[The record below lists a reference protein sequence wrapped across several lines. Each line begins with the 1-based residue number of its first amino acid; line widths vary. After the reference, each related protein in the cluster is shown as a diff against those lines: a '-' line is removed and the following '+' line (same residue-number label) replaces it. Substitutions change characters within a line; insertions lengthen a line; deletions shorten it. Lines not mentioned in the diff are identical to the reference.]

1 MQNVTCS
8 VEALEEMVDTLWY
21 VRLKPELPVDFL
33 PGQYLLVV
41 MADDDKRPFSIANTM
56 NDEGVLEMHIGA
68 TPDNTYAMQVLK
80 RMQDQGQIEVQL
92 PAGKAHLREGSPH
105 PVILIAGG
113 TGFAYTRSI
122 LQQMIIDGLRQP
134 VFLYWGV
141 RFADQLYAD
150 EEMKTWAAE
159 HSEFTYVPVV
169 QNNDESWQGRSGL
182 VHDAIMSDFVSLSDY
197 DVYIAGRFEMAGVAR
212 EAFKEKGINP
222 EQLFG
227 DAYEFI

>member
-1 MQNVTCS
+1 MQKVTCS
-8 VEALEEMVDTLWY
+8 VDALEEMADTLWY
-21 VRLKPELPVDFL
+21 VRLKPEVPVDFL

-41 MADDDKRPFSIANTM
+41 MAEDDKRPFSIANTM
-56 NDEGVLEMHIGA
+56 NDDGVLELHIGA

-92 PAGKAHLREGSPH
+92 PAGKAHLREGSHH
-105 PVILIAGG
+105 PVILMAGG

-122 LQQMIIDGLRQP
+122 LQQMLADGLRQP

-141 RFADQLYAD
+141 RFEEHLYAD
-150 EEMKTWAAE
+150 QEMKAWAAE
-159 HSEFTYVPVV
+159 HKELTYVPVL
-169 QNNDESWQGRSGL
+169 QNSEHWQGRTGL
-182 VHDAIMSDFVSLSDY
+182 VHEAIMEDFPSLSGY

-212 EAFKEKGINP
+212 EAFKEKGIEP
-222 EQLFG
+222 DQLFG

>member
-1 MQNVTCS
+1 MQKVTCS
-8 VEALEEMVDTLWY
+8 VEALEEMADTLWY

-41 MADDDKRPFSIANTM
+41 MAEDDKRPFSIANTM
-56 NDEGVLEMHIGA
+56 NDEGLLEMHIGA

-92 PAGKAHLREGSPH
+92 PAGKAHLREDSHH
-105 PVILIAGG
+105 PVILMAGG
-113 TGFAYTRSI
+113 TGFAYARSI
-122 LQQMIIDGLRQP
+122 LQQMLADGLRQP

-141 RFADQLYAD
+141 RFEHHLYAD
-150 EEMKTWAAE
+150 QEMKAWAAE
-159 HSEFTYVPVV
+159 HKQLTYVPVL
-169 QNNDESWQGRSGL
+169 QNSDEHWQGRTGL
-182 VHDAIMSDFVSLSDY
+182 VHEAVMADFPSLSGY

-212 EAFKEKGINP
+212 EAFKEKGMEP

>member
-8 VEALEEMVDTLWY
+8 VQALEEMADTLWY
-21 VRLKPELPVDFL
+21 VRLKPEVPVDFL

-56 NDEGVLEMHIGA
+56 NDEGIVELHIGA

-80 RMQDQGQIEVQL
+80 RMQDLGEIEVQL
-92 PAGKAHLREGSPH
+92 PAGKAHLREDAH
-105 PVILIAGG
+105 RPVILMAGG

-122 LQQMIIDGLRQP
+122 LKQLIADDLKQP
-134 VFLYWGV
+134 IFLYWGV
-141 RFADQLYAD
+141 RHAEHLYAD
-150 EEMKTWAAE
+150 QEMKAWAEQHAAL
-159 HSEFTYVPVV
+159 TYIPVV
-169 QNNDESWQGRSGL
+169 QSGGDDWQGRTGL
-182 VHDAIMSDFVSLSDY
+182 VHEAIMEDFVSLSDY

-212 EAFKEKGINP
+212 EAFKEQGIVQ

>member
-1 MQNVTCS
+1 MQKVTCS
-8 VEALEEMVDTLWY
+8 VEALEEMADTLWY
-21 VRLKPELPVDFL
+21 VRLKPEVPVDFL

-41 MADDDKRPFSIANTM
+41 MAEDDKRPFSIANTM
-56 NDEGVLEMHIGA
+56 NDEGVLELHIGA

-92 PAGKAHLREGSPH
+92 PAGKAHLREDSHH
-105 PVILIAGG
+105 PVILMAGG

-122 LQQMIIDGLRQP
+122 LQQMLADGLRQP

-141 RFADQLYAD
+141 RHEDHLYAD
-150 EEMKTWAAE
+150 QEMKAWAAE
-159 HSEFTYVPVV
+159 HKELTYVPVL
-169 QNNDESWQGRSGL
+169 QNSEHWQGRTGL
-182 VHDAIMSDFVSLSDY
+182 VHEAIMEDFPSLSGY

-212 EAFKEKGINP
+212 EAFKEKGIEP
-222 EQLFG
+222 DQLFG

>member
-1 MQNVTCS
+1 MQKVTCS
-8 VEALEEMVDTLWY
+8 VEALEEMADTLWY
-21 VRLKPELPVDFL
+21 VRLKPEVPVDFL

-41 MADDDKRPFSIANTM
+41 MAEDDKRPFSIANTM
-56 NDEGVLEMHIGA
+56 NDEGLLELHIGA

-92 PAGKAHLREGSPH
+92 PAGKAHLREDSHH
-105 PVILIAGG
+105 PVILMAGG

-122 LQQMIIDGLRQP
+122 LQQMLADGLRQP

-141 RFADQLYAD
+141 RFEEHLYAD
-150 EEMKTWAAE
+150 REMKAWAAE
-159 HSEFTYVPVV
+159 HKDLTYIPVL
-169 QNNDESWQGRSGL
+169 QNCEYWQGRTGL
-182 VHDAIMSDFVSLSDY
+182 VHEAVMEDFPSLSGY

-212 EAFKEKGINP
+212 EAFKEKGIEP
-222 EQLFG
+222 DQLFG